1 MVSHIYSIKSI
12 PVEYVVLAP
21 QIGHYGINDMNLCL
35 KDLSMN
41 SLARKAPGFDHL
53 VVYKRIN
60 NIKPTN

>member
-1 MVSHIYSIKSI
+1 MISHIYSISSI

-35 KDLSMN
+35 KDLSMD
-41 SLARKAPGFDHL
+41 SQAHKVPGFYHL

-60 NIKPTN
+60 NIKLTN